1 MRTARSLAPLLAAAT
16 IASLGA
22 IAAPRRAD
30 GAATYVVNTAVD
42 EDVNNGACSLREAII
57 AANTNADHNGCVG
70 PNAGVG
76 DMITFALG
84 AGTPT
89 INISTT
95 ALPAITQAVTI
106 DGGAGKVELHGPG
119 GPAVSGRHGLT
130 VAHSGFGTII
140 RNLVINNAAD
150 DGIFINADEVWVFGC
165 YIGVDKTGMIAMPN
179 QGFGIQVFGG
189 NGNRV
194 GATKNGNSCTGDCNV
209 ISGAI
214 NFKANILLDL
224 TAVNSLVRGN
234 FIGTDVTGAAA
245 ITPSSGWGIID
256 KGAGDRIGGQ
266 QGTTPGGACTGD
278 CNLISGNNRDG
289 GILIDQAATGSLV
302 QGNFIGTDVTGTA
315 DIGNGVTFSHG
326 VEIVGAGATIGGTAP
341 AARNLIS
348 GNLGTGIQISGLNA
362 VVQGNYIGTDTTG
375 TAAIDNSG
383 DGITVRQADGALIG
397 GAELGSGDPP
407 SVASPNGAVVVA
419 LGAGNLIGGASTA
432 GASGISIIESANTQI
447 VGNLIGLGIDLSTPV
462 PNLAHGVRIAQS
474 SSNNVVGGASGQA
487 GNLIAFNGLDG
498 VHIDGDIGLVRS
510 NTVSGNSIYAN
521 GERGIALLDGANDNL
536 APPTIEFV
544 DPVSGT
550 ACAQCIVEIFSD
562 HGAQG
567 RIFEG
572 TAFST
577 DGAWRFLGSP
587 SGPNITATNTDVSN
601 NTSEFSAPF
610 ALASP
615 TPTASFTPP
624 PATATAPPPHT
635 STATATL
642 TSTASASA
650 TRTPTL
656 SATAAASPTATSA
669 ATATATPPHTFTATA
684 TRTSTASASI
694 TRTPTLSATAV
705 ASPTATSAATTTPP
719 DATATLTAAAT
730 VTATSAAT
738 PTVPSGATPTAT
750 AMACTGDCDGNGVV
764 SIDELV
770 KGVSIALD
778 ALPPSACPAFQSGD
792 GQVDIA
798 QLVKGVANALDGC
811 AATAAG

>member
-42 EDVNNGACSLREAII
+42 EDVDNGACSLREAII
-57 AANTNADHNGCVG
+57 AANTNANYHGCAAA
-70 PNAGVG
+70 NAGVG
-76 DMITFALG
+76 DSITFNLG

-95 ALPAITQAVTI
+95 QLPAITQAVTI
-106 DGGAGKVELHGPG
+106 DGGANKVELHGPG
-119 GPAVSGRHGLT
+119 GPPVSGHHGLT
-130 VAHSGFGTII
+130 VTQTGFGTII

-165 YIGVDKTGMIAMPN
+165 YIGTDKTGMTAMPN

-194 GATKNGNSCTGDCNV
+194 GGATTGASCTGDCNV
-209 ISGAI
+209 IAAAI
-214 NFKANILLDL
+214 HFKANILLDL
-224 TAVNSLVRGN
+224 NAINSLVRGN
-234 FIGTDVTGAAA
+234 FIGTDVTGTAA
-245 ITPSSGWGIID
+245 IAPSTAFGIID
-256 KGAGDRIGGQ
+256 KGGGDRIGGQ
-266 QGTTPGGACTGD
+266 NTTPGGACTGD

-302 QGNFIGTDVTGTA
+302 QGNFIGTDVSGTA
-315 DIGNGVTFSHG
+315 PIGNGLSTSFSNG
-326 VEIVGAGATIGGTAP
+326 IKIVGAGATIGGTSP

-348 GNLGTGIQISGLNA
+348 GNVGTGIRINGINA

-375 TAAIDNSG
+375 TAAIADSG
-383 DGITVRQADGALIG
+383 DGITVAQADGALIG
-397 GAELGSGDPP
+397 GVDLGASEPFAD
-407 SVASPNGAVVVA
+407 ASPNVVVVVA
-419 LGAGNLIGGASTA
+419 LGAGNLIAGASSA
-432 GASGISIIESANTQI
+432 GASGIAIVESTNTQI
-447 VGNLIGLGIDLSTPV
+447 VGNLIGLAVDLSTPV
-462 PNLAHGVRIAQS
+462 PNLAHGVSITQS

-487 GNLIAFNGLDG
+487 GNLIAFNGIDG
-498 VHIDGDIGLVRS
+498 VHIDGDIGTVRS
-510 NTVSGNSIYAN
+510 NTVRGNSIYAN
-521 GERGIALLDGANDNL
+521 GESGIALLGGANDNL
-536 APPTIEFV
+536 APPTIDSV

-550 ACAQCIVEIFSD
+550 ACSQCVVEIFSD

-572 TAFST
+572 TAFSAAGT
-577 DGAWRFLGSP
+577 WTFGGSP

-624 PATATAPPPHT
+624 PATATATPPHT
-635 STATATL
+635 STATATR

-650 TRTPTL
+650 TRTPTI
-656 SATAAASPTATSA
+656 SATPA
-669 ATATATPPHTFTATA
+669 
-684 TRTSTASASI
+684 
-694 TRTPTLSATAV
+694 

-730 VTATSAAT
+730 ATPTSAAT
-738 PTVPSGATPTAT
+738 STVPSGTTPTAT
-750 AMACTGDCDGNGVV
+750 AVACTGDCDGNGVV

-811 AATAAG
+811 AATAAD